1 MKQRESEKKTLGI
14 CTGIVD
20 VYDTAVD
27 MARFTIPQPQPV
39 PCWILWAVLVVV
51 LSAWFNKEC
60 TRQLLGLEAELQYM
74 ELNVF
79 DSLILKK

>member
-1 MKQRESEKKTLGI
+1 MKQREYEQKRRGQNDRP
-14 CTGIVD
+14 GIVD

-27 MARFTIPQPQPV
+27 MARFTIPQPQPM
-39 PCWILWAVLVVV
+39 PCSILWAVLVVV
-51 LSAWFNKEC
+51 LSAWCNKGC
-60 TRQLLGLEAELQYM
+60 TRQQLEAELYI